1 MAVELHAVLFLA
13 AISHTYFFIGS
24 TVPLYFVL
32 FIMMEESTSS
42 SSSSNAASEK
52 KKMFFTTS
60 DIMKRMNAA
69 IKENESALSS
79 DTGGFELQRKL
90 PDGSHRP
97 ASEAEVAAADF
108 QTKMKQAAEMV
119 AMLPPQQKMQW
130 ANHQRMEGNKLFAA
144 GELKDAMD
152 VYLTCLVAMDQSS
165 KDDDGNAEEDES
177 NSIITTVQIEEEIK
191 LPVLLN
197 LALCALKQ
205 GMLSKAEK
213 FCNYA
218 IEMEAGKCSVK
229 ANFRRGRTR
238 MLMGHYVSAELD
250 LVRAL
255 ELNDEIMN
263 TGKDSDLKEA
273 QSEREVI
280 LREMEKLDRLVTQ
293 AEKNKAAQKKAMER
307 VFQSTSKVADDD
319 SSLAY
324 AMNNNGL
331 YPEKKALNKQS
342 NEEVV
347 EGEYHLS
354 CFEWYM
360 RMVGRCAQK
369 LLDIIGEED
378 EVDKEEKGIPVDREL
393 VKQFLVD
400 AKKNA

>member
-1 MAVELHAVLFLA
+1 
-13 AISHTYFFIGS
+13 
-24 TVPLYFVL
+24 
-32 FIMMEESTSS
+32 MEKEGGQLDASS
-42 SSSSNAASEK
+42 SSSDAVTAEK
-52 KKMFFTTS
+52 KPLFFTTS

-69 IKENESALSS
+69 IKENDSALSS

-97 ASEAEVAAADF
+97 ANEAEVAAADF

-119 AMLPPQQKMQW
+119 AMLPPPQKLQW
-130 ANHQRMEGNKLFAA
+130 ATHQRKEGNKLFAT
-144 GELKDAMD
+144 GEYKDAMD

-165 KDDDGNAEEDES
+165 KENDGKAAEEEECH
-177 NSIITTVQIEEEIK
+177 SIPTAQIEEEIK

-197 LALCALKQ
+197 LALCALKL
-205 GMLSKAEK
+205 GMLSKAEQ

-218 IEMEAGKCSVK
+218 MEMESGKRSSK

-255 ELNDEIMN
+255 ELNDEMA
-263 TGKDSDLKEA
+263 TMKEDCDLKEV

-293 AEKNKAAQKKAMER
+293 AEKNKETQKEAMER
-307 VFQSTSKVADDD
+307 AF
-319 SSLAY
+319 SSSA
-324 AMNNNGL
+324 NTTNHD
-331 YPEKKALNKQS
+331 EEAL
-342 NEEVV
+342 EE
-347 EGEYHLS
+347 EYQLS
-354 CFEWYM
+354 CFEWCV
-360 RMVGRCAQK
+360 RMVGRYAQNI
-369 LLDIIGEED
+369 LDIIGEED
-378 EVDKEEKGIPVDREL
+378 EVAEEEEGIPVDQEL
-393 VKQFLVD
+393 VKQFLAN

>member
-1 MAVELHAVLFLA
+1 MEGGVA
-13 AISHTYFFIGS
+13 APPSDAD
-24 TVPLYFVL
+24 
-32 FIMMEESTSS
+32 
-42 SSSSNAASEK
+42 NEK
-52 KKMFFTTS
+52 KKMFLTTS

-69 IKENESALSS
+69 IKENDNALSS

-97 ASEAEVAAADF
+97 ANEAEVAAADF

-119 AMLPPQQKMQW
+119 AMLPPQQKLQW
-130 ANHQRMEGNKLFAA
+130 SKHQRTEGNKLFAS
-144 GELKDAMD
+144 GEYKEAMD

-165 KDDDGNAEEDES
+165 KENDGNTEEECDP
-177 NSIITTVQIEEEIK
+177 IPTAQIEEEIK

-197 LALCALKQ
+197 LALCALKL

-213 FCNYA
+213 FCNHA
-218 IEMEAGKCSVK
+218 MEMESGKRSTK

-255 ELNDEIMN
+255 ELNDEIMA
-263 TGKDSDLKEA
+263 TTKDCDLKEV
-273 QSEREVI
+273 QSEREAI

-293 AEKNKAAQKKAMER
+293 AEKNKETQKKAMER
-307 VFQSTSKVADDD
+307 VFQSTSKAADDATKND
-319 SSLAY
+319 F
-324 AMNNNGL
+324 GL
-331 YPEKKALNKQS
+331 YPEKTAPEKLS
-342 NEEVV
+342 DEDSFEE
-347 EGEYHLS
+347 EYQLS

-360 RMVGRCAQK
+360 RMIGRCAQK

-378 EVDKEEKGIPVDREL
+378 EVAQEEEEGIPVDQEL
-393 VKQFLVD
+393 VKQFLAH

>member
-1 MAVELHAVLFLA
+1 LA
-13 AISHTYFFIGS
+13 
-24 TVPLYFVL
+24 
-32 FIMMEESTSS
+32 
-42 SSSSNAASEK
+42 K
-52 KKMFFTTS
+52 
-60 DIMKRMNAA
+60 
-69 IKENESALSS
+69 
-79 DTGGFELQRKL
+79 
-90 PDGSHRP
+90 
-97 ASEAEVAAADF
+97 
-108 QTKMKQAAEMV
+108 
-119 AMLPPQQKMQW
+119 
-130 ANHQRMEGNKLFAA
+130 
-144 GELKDAMD
+144 
-152 VYLTCLVAMDQSS
+152 
-165 KDDDGNAEEDES
+165 
-177 NSIITTVQIEEEIK
+177 
-191 LPVLLN
+191 
-197 LALCALKQ
+197 
-205 GMLSKAEK
+205 
-213 FCNYA
+213 
-218 IEMEAGKCSVK
+218 
-229 ANFRRGRTR
+229 
-238 MLMGHYVSAELD
+238 
-250 LVRAL
+250 AL
-255 ELNDEIMN
+255 ELNDEIIA
-263 TGKDSDLKEA
+263 TAKEECDEKEA

>member
-1 MAVELHAVLFLA
+1 MDGGVVA
-13 AISHTYFFIGS
+13 S
-24 TVPLYFVL
+24 P
-32 FIMMEESTSS
+32 SS
-42 SSSSNAASEK
+42 DVVNEK

-60 DIMKRMNAA
+60 DILNRMNAA
-69 IKENESALSS
+69 IRENDSVLSS

-97 ASEAEVAAADF
+97 ANEAEVAAADF

-119 AMLPPQQKMQW
+119 AMLPPQQKLLW
-130 ANHQRMEGNKLFAA
+130 SKHQRTEGNKLFAA
-144 GELKDAMD
+144 REYKEAMD

-165 KDDDGNAEEDES
+165 KDDSKAQEECDAIPTE
-177 NSIITTVQIEEEIK
+177 QIEEEIK

-197 LALCALKQ
+197 LALCALKL

-213 FCNYA
+213 FCNYVL
-218 IEMEAGKCSVK
+218 EMESGKRSTK

-255 ELNDEIMN
+255 ELNDEIA
-263 TGKDSDLKEA
+263 TTKDCDLKEV

-280 LREMEKLDRLVTQ
+280 VREMEKLDRLVTQ
-293 AEKNKAAQKKAMER
+293 AEKNKEVQKKAMER
-307 VFQSTSKVADDD
+307 VFQSTSNVADDVTQND
-319 SSLAY
+319 F
-324 AMNNNGL
+324 GL
-331 YPEKKALNKQS
+331 YPEKIAPEKLS
-342 NEEVV
+342 NGDTFEED
-347 EGEYHLS
+347 YQLS

-360 RMVGRCAQK
+360 QMIGRCAQK
-369 LLDIIGEED
+369 LLDVIGEED
-378 EVDKEEKGIPVDREL
+378 EVAEEEKGIPVDQDL
-393 VKQFLVD
+393 VKQFLAD